1 MVRFASPVAA
11 VVGLGSQVDQEPP
24 HEVGEGVRAEQE
36 GVGDVG
42 QHIDQQV
49 LRRVTVVRGQGDGGS
64 PLVVN
69 LIYYKL

>member
-1 MVRFASPVAA
+1 M
-11 VVGLGSQVDQEPP
+11 VGLRAQVDQQPP
-24 HEVGEGVRAEQE
+24 HEVGEGVGAEQE

-49 LRRVTVVRGQGDGGS
+49 LSGVTVVRGQGDGGC

-69 LIYYKL
+69 LKLK